1 MAQLQTDRVPPG
13 ARDLAQGWTVQ
24 VQSVSTLG
32 ETMYFRFSMQAPKFV
47 PVASWDN
54 LPTVPP
60 GNGSQGAAQA
70 LNDLLFYSKSV
81 LGS

>member
-1 MAQLQTDRVPPG
+1 MAQLVTDRVPPG
-13 ARDLAQGWTVQ
+13 PGDRAQGWAVQ

-32 ETMYFRFSMQAPKFV
+32 ETMYFTVTMQAPKLV

-60 GNGSQGAAQA
+60 GSGSQGAAQA